1 MPARKLEAYVSAGIK
16 AGGGGHLMEPSAVAE
31 TIFTIAERGEKVPLR
46 LPLGAVVWK
55 MAKAKTEGFLGEL
68 EALKGISGMGKEL

>member
-1 MPARKLEAYVSAGIK
+1 
-16 AGGGGHLMEPSAVAE
+16 MEPSAVAE
-31 TIFTIAERGEKVPLR
+31 TIFMIAERGEKVPLR

-55 MAKAKTEGFLGEL
+55 MAKAKAEGFLGEL